1 MNYESPPKV
10 KEFVGLADYLG
21 NESVSEGGNEIFRV
35 TVNDYTVSQYAAEH
49 FPTMKFIG
57 GRLDRQYLNS
67 IGIVVF
73 KLYKDAAAQNKI
85 SFMPVESFIGSL
97 DRYAKDETT
106 GQGTFIDDIV
116 NGGSD
121 YINVFSNANIK

>member
-1 MNYESPPKV
+1 
-10 KEFVGLADYLG
+10 
-21 NESVSEGGNEIFRV
+21 
-35 TVNDYTVSQYAAEH
+35 
-49 FPTMKFIG
+49 
-57 GRLDRQYLNS
+57 
-67 IGIVVF
+67 
-73 KLYKDAAAQNKI
+73 
-85 SFMPVESFIGSL
+85 MPVESFIGSL